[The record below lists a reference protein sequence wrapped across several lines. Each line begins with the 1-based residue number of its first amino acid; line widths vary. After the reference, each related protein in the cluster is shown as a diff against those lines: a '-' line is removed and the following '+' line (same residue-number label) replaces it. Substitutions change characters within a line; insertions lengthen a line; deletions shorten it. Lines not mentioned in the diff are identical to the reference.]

1 MSIEPRRLEKT
12 MKMFSEHS
20 KGQTIVLFAGMIAAL
35 LGATALGTDVAV
47 MYMNH
52 IQMQKAVDEA
62 AIAGANYLAPSNGPA
77 YTYTAP
83 AGSLCA
89 GAAFTDGAR
98 QAACTYAANNGI
110 AVDNNLTITEP
121 TTSTIKVTAVKTGLP
136 YYFGAAVGKT
146 TYSISVTATAQ
157 TSQSV
162 NQVNRGL
169 FPVGLQCAPTC
180 TPQSLVGGESVSFG
194 AKFVGGLSAGN
205 WQWLDTSGNGASG
218 VGAAISGGVSGTWKV
233 GGNITTKPGNVA
245 NAGPVKT
252 AFNDRIA
259 KCSTY
264 ATDPCSGTNPTSV
277 LTPGDPCVV
286 IVPIVNF
293 ATCGNG
299 SCTMAIEGFA
309 QVYIEP
315 GTSTPSNI
323 QGCFV
328 STVAPDTIGS
338 PSAQAFGPLQQP
350 ALIL

>member
-1 MSIEPRRLEKT
+1 
-12 MKMFSEHS
+12 MKMFSKYS

-47 MYMNH
+47 MYVNH

-62 AIAGANYLAPSNGPA
+62 AIAGANYLSPSNGPA
-77 YTYTAP
+77 YTYAAP
-83 AGSLCA
+83 AGSPCR
-89 GAAFTDGAR
+89 GAAFSDGAK

-121 TTSTIKVTAVKTGLP
+121 STSTIKVTALKTGLP
-136 YYFGAAVGKT
+136 YYFGGVVGKS

-169 FPVGLQCAPTC
+169 FPIGLQCAPTC

-194 AKFVGGLSAGN
+194 AKFVGGLSNGN

-218 VGAAISGGVSGTWKV
+218 VGAAISGGVSGTWTV
-233 GGNITTKPGNVA
+233 GGNITTKPGNNA
-245 NAGPVKT
+245 SAGPVKT
-252 AFNDRIA
+252 AFNARMA

-264 ATDPCSGTNPTSV
+264 ASDPCSGTNPASI
-277 LTPGDPCVV
+277 LSPSDPCIV

-299 SCTMAIEGFA
+299 SCTMAIEGFG

-315 GTSTPSNI
+315 GTSTPSSI

-328 STVAPDTIGS
+328 STVAPDSIGS
-338 PSAQAFGPLQQP
+338 SSAQAFGPLQQP

>member
-1 MSIEPRRLEKT
+1 
-12 MKMFSEHS
+12 MKMFSEYS
-20 KGQTIVLFAGMIAAL
+20 KGQTIVLFAGMIAGL

-47 MYMNH
+47 MYVNH

-62 AIAGANYLAPSNGPA
+62 AIAGANYLSPSNGPA
-77 YTYTAP
+77 YTYAAP
-83 AGSLCA
+83 AGSPCA
-89 GAAFTDGAR
+89 GAAFRDGAQ

-121 TTSTIKVTAVKTGLP
+121 TTSTIKVTALKTGLP
-136 YYFGAAVGKT
+136 YYFGGAVGKS

-162 NQVNRGL
+162 NQVNKGL
-169 FPVGLQCAPTC
+169 FPIGLQCAPTC

-233 GGNITTKPGNVA
+233 SGNITTKTGNIA

-252 AFNDRIA
+252 AFNDRMS

-264 ATDPCSGTNPTSV
+264 ATDPCSGNNPANILS
-277 LTPGDPCVV
+277 PSDPCIV

-315 GTSTPSNI
+315 GTSTPSSI

-328 STVAPDTIGS
+328 STVAPDSIGS
-338 PSAQAFGPLQQP
+338 ASAPAFGPLQQP

>member
-47 MYMNH
+47 MYVNH

-62 AIAGANYLAPSNGPA
+62 AIAGANYLSPSNGPA
-77 YTYTAP
+77 YTYAAP
-83 AGSLCA
+83 AGSPCA
-89 GAAFTDGAR
+89 GAAFRDGAQ

-121 TTSTIKVTAVKTGLP
+121 TTSTIKVTALKTGLP
-136 YYFGAAVGKT
+136 YYFGGAVGKS

-162 NQVNRGL
+162 HQVNKGL

-180 TPQSLVGGESVSFG
+180 TPESLVGGESVSFG
-194 AKFVGGLSAGN
+194 AKFVGGLANGN
-205 WQWLDTSGNGASG
+205 WQWLDTGGNGASG
-218 VGAAISGGVSGTWKV
+218 IGAAITGGVSGTYTV
-233 GGNITTKPGNVA
+233 GGTIDTKPGN
-245 NAGPVKT
+245 NGNSGPVKT
-252 AFNDRIA
+252 AFNDRMA
-259 KCSTY
+259 KCSSY
-264 ATDPCSGTNPTSV
+264 GTDPCSGTNPTNI
-277 LTPGDPCVV
+277 LNPGDPCVV
-286 IVPIVNF
+286 VVPIVDF
-293 ATCGNG
+293 TGCSGK
-299 SCTMAIEGFA
+299 CTLNIEGFA
-309 QVYIEP
+309 QVYLEP
-315 GTSTPSNI
+315 TSTSKNI

-328 STVAPDTIGS
+328 STIAPDSIGS
-338 PSAQAFGPLQQP
+338 ASAPAFGPLQQP